1 MGSVLTKLLDYGGF
15 RGCGCVIELP
25 LEEEKE
31 EQFGLMMHSFCD
43 ETLCLT
49 MKFKEVYR
57 ILDIDAEK
65 ASVKDRSVDWPDA
78 GVYNV

>member
-1 MGSVLTKLLDYGGF
+1 
-15 RGCGCVIELP
+15 
-25 LEEEKE
+25 
-31 EQFGLMMHSFCD
+31 
-43 ETLCLT
+43 

-65 ASVKDRSVDWPDA
+65 ASVKNKLVDWPDA

>member
-1 MGSVLTKLLDYGGF
+1 MKSVSVRHNTPLLF
-15 RGCGCVIELP
+15 LIVL
-25 LEEEKE
+25 KK
-31 EQFGLMMHSFCD
+31 
-43 ETLCLT
+43 TLHLA

-65 ASVKDRSVDWPDA
+65 ASVKNKLVDWPDA